1 MRIIGI
7 ILLCTI
13 CFLSLKGRY
22 FIINILSERQLVVI
36 FFRETVFRRY
46 LLVYLAAWGW
56 GNTAEACMKTLTLCK
71 TKKFHFITLFNS
83 QEAFFQFMTLVPFVS
98 YTELSVLSKLT
109 LSNKIL
115 KLLFPHL
122 YDVHCQ
128 SYTPIFQPVWS
139 RKKP

>member
-1 MRIIGI
+1 
-7 ILLCTI
+7 
-13 CFLSLKGRY
+13 
-22 FIINILSERQLVVI
+22 
-36 FFRETVFRRY
+36 
-46 LLVYLAAWGW
+46 
-56 GNTAEACMKTLTLCK
+56 MKTLTLCK

-122 YDVHCQ
+122 YAGAL
-128 SYTPIFQPVWS
+128 PILHRFFSLSGPE
-139 RKKP
+139 RNPK

>member
-1 MRIIGI
+1 
-7 ILLCTI
+7 
-13 CFLSLKGRY
+13 
-22 FIINILSERQLVVI
+22 
-36 FFRETVFRRY
+36 
-46 LLVYLAAWGW
+46 
-56 GNTAEACMKTLTLCK
+56 MKTLTLCK
-71 TKKFHFITLFNS
+71 TEKFHFITLFSS

-128 SYTPIFQPVWS
+128 SYTDFSACLVQKETLNREIADPV
-139 RKKP
+139 